1 MLLILAEFMLEV
13 AQRFGRFPSAI
24 HGQVRTMKQL
34 WLLPT
39 TVVGSYPQP
48 DWLIDREN
56 LRKRAPV
63 RWRAGEMWRIP
74 EPLLEQAQDDATIV
88 AIHEMELAG
97 VDIISDGEIRRES
110 YSNRFANALGGV
122 DHERPGAG
130 LNRRGGPDVVP
141 LVSGPIR
148 RLAQVEVRDL
158 TFLRANTQRM
168 VKITL
173 PGPFTMSQQA
183 ENTWYPDEETLAM
196 EYAAAVNEEMRDLFA
211 AGADVV
217 QLDEP
222 YMVSWFEKARKFAV
236 PALNRALADAPG
248 TTVVHMCFGYGHYVR
263 DKQGSKY
270 AFLGELAVCTADQ
283 ISIEAAQPQLDLSI
297 LRELPNKTI
306 VLGVIDLADRAV
318 ETPDIVAGRIR
329 AALKHVAPERLVIA
343 PDCGMKYLPRET
355 AFAKLQAMV
364 AGTRIVRAELT

>member
-1 MLLILAEFMLEV
+1 
-13 AQRFGRFPSAI
+13 
-24 HGQVRTMKQL
+24 
-34 WLLPT
+34 
-39 TVVGSYPQP
+39 
-48 DWLIDREN
+48 
-56 LRKRAPV
+56 
-63 RWRAGEMWRIP
+63 
-74 EPLLEQAQDDATIV
+74 
-88 AIHEMELAG
+88 
-97 VDIISDGEIRRES
+97 
-110 YSNRFANALGGV
+110 
-122 DHERPGAG
+122 
-130 LNRRGGPDVVP
+130 VVP

-196 EYAAAVNEEMRDLFA
+196 EYAAVVNEEMRDLFA

-318 ETPDIVAGRIR
+318 ETPDVVAERIR
-329 AALKHVAPERLVIA
+329 AALKHVPPQRLVIA